1 MPTANYELQPDFDK
15 LLQVDIALKNWYN
28 CITDEGTKR
37 TYKLGMLAFLE
48 YVKMTPTELIQQ
60 ADEDYKQSPLMRQN
74 VVLNH
79 FKCFLD
85 YMKKEFI
92 PRNARKA
99 YAIGKWSLAP
109 DGGTRLR

>member
-15 LLQVDIALKNWYN
+15 LLQADIALKNWYN

-37 TYKLGMLAFLE
+37 TYRFGMLAFLE
-48 YVKMTPTELIQQ
+48 YVKTTPTELIQQ